1 MLDLFSPFLIAIGQT
16 AAVLTWLLYGD
27 PDAFRS
33 RRARIGFTAGFFL
46 LLCLTQAM
54 LHRYVSLGG
63 MGSLPTLPFL
73 AISWILYALFLFLW
87 TGAGWEICCFLAF
100 VLLLVDNCIWPL
112 VSSISRLLW
121 GVNYLYEGP
130 LLLRLP
136 FILAL
141 SLLECAL
148 AWAVRRQMPEIRII
162 RLSVYDAILA
172 AAIVLPFLYIRM
184 MAGLSVSQDNK
195 TVQIVMTLCCLTA
208 VTALAAEVGHTS
220 SEYER
225 MREEQMKSVLLQQ
238 QAMFEQ
244 KLRDADGVNRK
255 YHDMKN
261 LLLYLR
267 SHGGGQER
275 NKRAGTENV
284 PGIVGFGKA
293 CELAASSINERMQ
306 QETELRDYFIKKV
319 LEEIP
324 LTYLNGAEGKDRLPG
339 NVNIGFKFIEAESAL
354 ILLDQ
359 HGIAASSGSACTAG
373 SIDPSHVLLAI
384 GRNETQARE
393 SLRFTLSDTTTKEEL
408 DKTVEVLKEI
418 IEMLRSTNLFYQ
430 DYMEKN

>member
-1 MLDLFSPFLIAIGQT
+1 MIYLDNAATTQMKQEALDEMMPYFREYYGNASAVYELGNKSKYAIDVARDRAASLLHTKAERIFFTSGGSESDNWAIIKAAEMLKDKGRHLIT
-16 AAVLTWLLYGD
+16 
-27 PDAFRS
+27 
-33 RRARIGFTAGFFL
+33 
-46 LLCLTQAM
+46 
-54 LHRYVSLGG
+54 
-63 MGSLPTLPFL
+63 
-73 AISWILYALFLFLW
+73 
-87 TGAGWEICCFLAF
+87 
-100 VLLLVDNCIWPL
+100 
-112 VSSISRLLW
+112 SSI
-121 GVNYLYEGP
+121 EHP
-130 LLLRLP
+130 
-136 FILAL
+136 
-141 SLLECAL
+141 
-148 AWAVRRQMPEIRII
+148 AVI
-162 RLSVYDAILA
+162 
-172 AAIVLPFLYIRM
+172 
-184 MAGLSVSQDNK
+184 N
-195 TVQIVMTLCCLTA
+195 T
-208 VTALAAEVGHTS
+208 
-220 SEYER
+220 
-225 MREEQMKSVLLQQ
+225 MK
-238 QAMFEQ
+238 A
-244 KLRDADGVNRK
+244 LRDEGFEVTFLPVDEKGFVSVESVKNAIRDDTILISIMTANNEIGTIESIAEIGELAHENGILFHTDAVQAFGQIPINPDEMNIDMLSASSHKIYGPKGVG
-255 YHDMKN
+255 
-261 LLLYLR
+261 LLYLSPKASRIR
-267 SHGGGQER
+267 SLIHGGGQER

-319 LEEIP
+319 QGEIP